1 MIRRAL
7 ELKKALITYAG
18 KLRSSKDAFNKE
30 TFDEDYLT
38 DDKWVTLEI
47 IKEQLQPLFYCTK
60 SLEGNAD
67 LTDGA
72 RKASYGALWEVLSVF
87 EDILSTFESLEQ
99 QAKNGDFND
108 HPGIQSL
115 ITLVWNK
122 TQEYYIKTD
131 ALIAWMALLVLHPRW
146 KWAYFEKNWTGEKA

>member
-1 MIRRAL
+1 
-7 ELKKALITYAG
+7 
-18 KLRSSKDAFNKE
+18 
-30 TFDEDYLT
+30 LT
-38 DDKWVTLEI
+38 NDKWVTLEI
-47 IKEQLQPLFYCTK
+47 IKEQLQPLFYYTK

-72 RKASYGALWEVLSVF
+72 RKAFYGALWEVLPVF
-87 EDILSTFESLEQ
+87 KDILSTFESLEQ

-115 ITLVWNK
+115 ITLTWNK

-131 ALIAWMALLVLHPRW
+131 ALIAWIALLVLHS
-146 KWAYFEKNWTGEKA
+146 